1 MDKDARSR
9 HGATVAQVLHSV
21 SHVRSIHHRP
31 LIRNPTAEN
40 TLASFAKAC
49 EDGADGIETDIHMTL
64 DNRLVMFH
72 DPELSR
78 TTDGKGKIHSLP
90 WEGVIE

>member
-1 MDKDARSR
+1 MGKAARLR
-9 HGATVAQVLHSV
+9 HGATEAQVLRSV
-21 SHVRSIHHRP
+21 SPSYACFKTLTRLSI
-31 LIRNPTAEN
+31 AEN